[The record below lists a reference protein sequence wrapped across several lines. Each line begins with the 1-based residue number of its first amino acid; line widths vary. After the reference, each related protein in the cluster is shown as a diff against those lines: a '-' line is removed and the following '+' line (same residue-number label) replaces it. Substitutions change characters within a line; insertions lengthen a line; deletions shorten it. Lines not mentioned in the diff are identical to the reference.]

1 MRKLRVARIVSYLPI
16 GGVEKR
22 LLALL
27 KRLKEDFEVEV
38 VCIHSRGKLAPFFE
52 EAGIP
57 VTVIPFKSRLHP
69 GSLYRLASYL
79 RKGKVDIVHT
89 HMYRP
94 NISGT
99 LAARLAGVPVVISNV
114 HNVDHWDTPRQV
126 FMDRLLHPLRDRII
140 AVSHAV
146 REDIEE
152 KTRVPLEKTV
162 VIYNGV
168 KWESFMKVDESPHQI
183 KASLNIP
190 PGAFVISIIARLVPA
205 KGHRYLFEAVNA
217 LEEISVNFRVLVIGE
232 GSYRSRLEEMAR
244 SMDLGS
250 ILFLGERRDIPSLL
264 KVTHVSVLPSMKE
277 GFSDVILESMAAEVP
292 VVASEVGGARE
303 AVEPFYTGVLVN
315 PGDVDALK
323 EELVNLLVDLVSRKF
338 MGINGRRRVRERFS
352 IERMADQTKKLYLEL
367 LGGKR

>member
-1 MRKLRVARIVSYLPI
+1 MKPRVARIVSYLPV

-38 VCIHSRGKLAPFFE
+38 ICIHSRGKLAPLFE

-79 RKGKVDIVHT
+79 RKRKVDIVHA

-146 REDIEE
+146 QEDIEE

-168 KWESFMKVDESPHQI
+168 EWESFTETGESSHQI
-183 KASLNIP
+183 KASLDIP

-205 KGHRYLFEAVNA
+205 KGHQYLFEAMNS
-217 LEEISVNFRVLVIGE
+217 LEKISVNFRVLVVGG

-244 SMDLGS
+244 DMDLES
-250 ILFLGERRDIPSLL
+250 ILFLGEREDIPSLL
-264 KVTHVSVLPSMKE
+264 KVTHVSVLPSVKE
-277 GFSDVILESMAAEVP
+277 GFSNVILESMAAGIT

-303 AVEPFYTGVLVN
+303 AVEPFYTGVLVS
-315 PGDVDALK
+315 PGDVEALRGD
-323 EELVNLLVDLVSRKF
+323 LLNLLVDLVSRKF
-338 MGINGRRRVRERFS
+338 MGINGRRRVKGRFS
-352 IERMADQTKKLYLEL
+352 IERMVDQTKRLYFEL
-367 LGGKR
+367 LGERK

>member
-1 MRKLRVARIVSYLPI
+1 MKPKVARIVSYLPV

-38 VCIHSRGKLAPFFE
+38 ICIHSRGKLAPLFE

-69 GSLYRLASYL
+69 VSLYRLAFYL
-79 RKGKVDIVHT
+79 RKRKVDIVHT

-114 HNVDHWDTPRQV
+114 HNVGHWDTPRQV
-126 FMDRLLHPLRDRII
+126 FMDRLLHPLKDRII

-152 KTRVPLEKTV
+152 KTKVPLEKTV

-168 KWESFMKVDESPHQI
+168 EWESFIKVDESPHQI
-183 KASLNIP
+183 KTSLKIP

-205 KGHRYLFEAVNA
+205 KGHRYLFKAINA
-217 LEEISVNFRVLVIGE
+217 LEEISVNLRVLVIGE
-232 GSYRSRLEEMAR
+232 GSYKSRLEEMAR
-244 SMDLGS
+244 DMDLGS
-250 ILFLGERRDIPSLL
+250 ILFLGEREDIPSLL
-264 KVTHVSVLPSMKE
+264 KVTHVSVLPSVKE
-277 GFSDVILESMAAEVP
+277 GFSNVILESMAAGVP
-292 VVASEVGGARE
+292 MVASEVGGARE
-303 AVEPFYTGVLVN
+303 AVEPFYTGVLVS

-323 EELVNLLVDLVSRKF
+323 EELLNLLVGLISRKF
-338 MGINGRRRVRERFS
+338 MGLNGQRTVKRRFS
-352 IERMADQTKKLYLEL
+352 IKRMVNQTRRLYFEL
-367 LGGKR
+367 LGEKK